1 MNARIVDAG
10 PLLFLARLERFSL
23 LCLDVDQV
31 LVPSA
36 VLQEI
41 RQKPDPVLN
50 FIETNL
56 ENWLR
61 ECPLTNMRILEQLPI
76 LGKGEREVIAQAIEQ
91 RIISVV
97 LDDMNARRV
106 ARGLGLQPIGTVGLL
121 LAAKKRGLL
130 PSLKAE
136 LQRLIALGF
145 WISQSL
151 WEEAIQEAHEREE
164 Q

>member
-10 PLLFLARLERFSL
+10 PLLFLARLDRLRL
-23 LCLDVDQV
+23 LELGVEQV

-36 VLQEI
+36 VLKEI

-50 FIETNL
+50 SIEACLND
-56 ENWLR
+56 WLQ
-61 ECPLTNMRILEQLPI
+61 ECPLTNMELLRFLPD
-76 LGKGEREVIAQAIEQ
+76 LGEGEREVIAQAIET
-91 RIISVV
+91 RTASVV
-97 LDDMNARRV
+97 LDDMDARRL
-106 ARGLGLQPIGTVGLL
+106 ARRLGLQPIGTVGLL

-136 LQRLIALGF
+136 LERLKASGF
-145 WISQSL
+145 WISQAML
-151 WEEAIQEAHEREE
+151 QEAIKEADE